1 MSQHKQVGVG
11 ETGLS
16 QSRLMQA
23 YPKRACLLAGAVMLS
38 LVSGCGL
45 IQDRSDEYRNAPAGD
60 PIKVPDWQSK
70 ARIQPVYAVRDA
82 DAGDA
87 VAQGEFSVPEPPD
100 MTSEIL
106 DENYVVEELNG
117 QVWLLVNEVPG
128 RVWPMVSSY
137 LTERGLGVAREN
149 PQIGLL
155 QTDIA
160 NYSQRARSLLAL
172 SGEDASSDLT
182 LVQSRIAPGVRR
194 KTTEIQFRIRKEPA
208 RPDAMLQ
215 WPSET
220 TVMAQEKELLADL
233 GNYLK
238 EREDTKSYS
247 RAALSIP
254 SAPKVKLV
262 SGQSDDP
269 HIEMELSFDRAWSEV
284 NRALSE
290 ADIPLVDIDRSAGQ
304 FYVDYR
310 SEEELESGW
319 FDWFADP
326 PKPEYTYL
334 VTIRQDGD
342 VVSLRTQVAPDY
354 DGDNRSARL
363 LSELFEYLY

>member
-1 MSQHKQVGVG
+1 
-11 ETGLS
+11 
-16 QSRLMQA
+16 MQA
-23 YPKRACLLAGAVMLS
+23 YPRRARLAAGAVVIS
-38 LVSGCGL
+38 LLTGCSL
-45 IQDRSDEYRNAPAGD
+45 IHDRSDEYRNAPAGD
-60 PIKVPDWQSK
+60 TVKVPDWQNK
-70 ARIQPVYAVRDA
+70 QRIQPAYPVREA
-82 DAGDA
+82 RAGDA
-87 VAQGEFSVPEPPD
+87 VAQGEFSVPRPPD

-106 DENYVVEELNG
+106 DENYVIEELNG

-160 NYSQRARSLLAL
+160 NYSQRARSLLNI
-172 SGEDASSDLT
+172 SGDEAKGELT
-182 LVQSRIAPGVRR
+182 FVQARVAPGVRR
-194 KTTEIQFRIRKEPA
+194 KTTEIQFRVRDVA
-208 RPDAMLQ
+208 SRPDSMLQ

-220 TVMAQEKELLADL
+220 SVMAQEKSLLGDL
-233 GNYLK
+233 GDYLK
-238 EREDTKSYS
+238 QREDTKSYS
-247 RAALSIP
+247 RAALNIP

-269 HIEMELSFDRAWSEV
+269 RIEMELSFDRSWSEV

-310 SEEELESGW
+310 TEDELESGW
-319 FDWFADP
+319 FNWFADA

-334 VTIRQDGD
+334 VTIRQEGD
-342 VVSLRTQVAPDY
+342 VVNLRTQVAPDY
-354 DGDNRSARL
+354 EGENRSARL

>member
-1 MSQHKQVGVG
+1 
-11 ETGLS
+11 
-16 QSRLMQA
+16 MQA
-23 YPKRACLLAGAVMLS
+23 YPRRARLTAGVLVLGLLTGCS
-38 LVSGCGL
+38 LVH
-45 IQDRSDEYRNAPAGD
+45 DRSDEYRNEPAGD
-60 PIKVPDWQSK
+60 TVKVPDWQSK
-70 ARIQPVYAVRDA
+70 QRIQAAYPVREAQV
-82 DAGDA
+82 GDA
-87 VAQGEFSVPEPPD
+87 VAQGEFSVPRPPD

-106 DENYVVEELNG
+106 DENYVIEELNG

-137 LTERGLGVAREN
+137 LTERGLGVAQEN

-160 NYSQRARSLLAL
+160 NYSQRARSLLDIE
-172 SGEDASSDLT
+172 GEDANDELT
-182 LVQSRIAPGVRR
+182 LVQARVSPGVRR
-194 KTTEIQFRIRKEPA
+194 KTTEIQFRVRDMGT
-208 RPDAMLQ
+208 RPESMLQ

-220 TVMAQEKELLADL
+220 SVMGQERQLLADL
-233 GNYLK
+233 GDYLK
-238 EREDTKSYS
+238 QREDTKSYS
-247 RAALSIP
+247 RAALNIP

-310 SEEELESGW
+310 SEEEVESGW
-319 FDWFADP
+319 FDWFADE

-334 VTIRQDGD
+334 VTIRQEGD
-342 VVSLRTQVAPDY
+342 VVNLRTQMAPDY
-354 DGDNRSARL
+354 DGENRSARL